1 MSESKRPDRSKIL
14 MGEKSVVRVKM
25 ARATPADLDVAI
37 RLVGVLEAVDNGRYP
52 SSLIDGLHADDAPDR
67 FDADDPEHAR
77 KLVDWIVRLMASRPG
92 GLARVV
98 HGMAV
103 LCDPV
108 NAMIDPGADD
118 LEPHPDLIRKSDV
131 REVMLAFRARC
142 PADSYGEHAV
152 NVVRTLMRD
161 LGLEAADG

>member
-1 MSESKRPDRSKIL
+1 MTESESKIL

-37 RLVGVLEAVDNGRYP
+37 RLVGVLEAV
-52 SSLIDGLHADDAPDR
+52 DR

>member
-92 GLARVV
+92 GLFGVV

-108 NAMIDPGADD
+108 NAMIDPDAES
-118 LEPHPDLIRKSDV
+118 LEAHPDLMRRPDV
-131 REVMLAFRARC
+131 RRTLLALRARC
-142 PADSYGEHAV
+142 PADSYGEHAA
-152 NVVRTLMRD
+152 NVVDTLLSE